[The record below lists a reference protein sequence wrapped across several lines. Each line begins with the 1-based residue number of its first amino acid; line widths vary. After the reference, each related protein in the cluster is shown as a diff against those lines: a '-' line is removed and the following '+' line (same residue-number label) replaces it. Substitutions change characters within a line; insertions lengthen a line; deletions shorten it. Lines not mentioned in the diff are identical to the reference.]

1 MTLDLVKDCRYFF
14 HPSPVDLRP
23 PTRSPVLGP
32 SRPACGARF
41 SSMTTRQSTDSPA
54 FRPLGDKARASIR
67 ILVVDDE
74 ATLRD
79 SCVNVL
85 RMQGFDVTSAGRG
98 EEGLELVRRRTFDI
112 MLLDF
117 YMSGVPGLELL
128 RAAVA
133 KRPETIVIMM
143 TGNPSLDASL
153 EALKLGAWDYLPKP
167 FSATHME
174 ILLGRAAHAVM
185 DLRAHDGDGER
196 VATAGDGS
204 TEGPLLGTSPAFLK
218 ALDLARKVAR
228 SNASVFITGVSG
240 SGKELI
246 AKYIHQHSRRS
257 GKPMVAINCAALP
270 EALLESE
277 MFGHVKGSFTG
288 AVKDK
293 AGLFEVANGGT
304 LFLDEL
310 TEMSLRIQAKLL
322 RVIQDGAVRRVGS
335 NQVDAV
341 VDVRFVAAM
350 NRDPVEAVE
359 AGDLRSDLYY
369 RLRVVP
375 IRVPPLR
382 ERQED
387 IGLLATHFL
396 EKYWKRDNSRARPP
410 VFSDSAL
417 AALRAYPWPGNVREL
432 QNVVEHTMVLAEPG
446 AEILAED
453 IPFIAGP
460 SGNGHSGGGA
470 AMTFDMDE
478 EYHVARDRV
487 LAEFEKS
494 YLTSIVTRASGN
506 MSRAARIAGVDRTT
520 LYRLIE
526 KHGLQ
531 RDTILRSR

>member
-1 MTLDLVKDCRYFF
+1 MDSATPTV
-14 HPSPVDLRP
+14 PVE
-23 PTRSPVLGP
+23 TTE
-32 SRPACGARF
+32 SRTF
-41 SSMTTRQSTDSPA
+41 T
-54 FRPLGDKARASIR
+54 PLGDEARASIR

-85 RMQGFDVTSAGRG
+85 RMQGFDVTSASRG
-98 EEGLELVRRRTFDI
+98 EDALDLVRRRSFDI
-112 MLLDF
+112 MLLDLN
-117 YMSGVPGLELL
+117 MTGVPGLELL
-128 RAAVA
+128 RNAVA

-143 TGNPSLDASL
+143 TGNPSLDSNL

-167 FSATHME
+167 FSATHIE

-185 DLRAHDGDGER
+185 DLRGREAYGQL
-196 VATAGDGS
+196 TQAGDAGDV
-204 TEGPLLGTSPAFLK
+204 EIALLGSSPAFRK
-218 ALDLARKVAR
+218 ALELARKVAH
-228 SNASVFITGVSG
+228 SNASVFITGESG

-246 AKYIHQHSRRS
+246 ANYIHHHSRRA

-270 EALLESE
+270 EPLLESE

-310 TEMSLRIQAKLL
+310 TDMSLRIQAKLL
-322 RVIQDGAVRRVGS
+322 RVIQDGVVRRVGS
-335 NQVDAV
+335 NQVDAT
-341 VDVRFVAAM
+341 VDVRFVAAT

-359 AGDLRSDLYY
+359 SGDLRSDLYY

-387 IGLLATHFL
+387 IGPLAEHFL
-396 EKYWKRDNSRARPP
+396 RKYWKRDNSRAKAPT
-410 VFSDSAL
+410 FGEGAL
-417 AALRAYPWPGNVREL
+417 AAMRAYSWPGNVREL
-432 QNVVEHTMVLAEPG
+432 QNVVEHTMVLAEAG
-446 AEILAED
+446 SEIQAQD
-453 IPFIAGP
+453 IPFMAGP
-460 SGNGHSGGGA
+460 ESDGGGNGSL
-470 AMTFDMDE
+470 MTFDMDE

-487 LAEFEKS
+487 LGEFEKS
-494 YLTSIVTRASGN
+494 YLAFIVTRAGGN
-506 MSRAARIAGVDRTT
+506 MSKAARLAGVDRTT

-526 KHGLQ
+526 KHELQ
-531 RDTILRSR
+531 RDTILRVQ